1 MSHVKRDSLNGRS
14 ASPTR
19 FSHREIEVL
28 ELATEGMTNPEIA
41 VRLGLSVHAI
51 KFHLGSI
58 YKKLGAANRTEA
70 AVAYALS
77 MNGRGADGGSSFP
90 QSQGR

>member
-1 MSHVKRDSLNGRS
+1 MIYMNQHSLDGQ
-14 ASPTR
+14 ALGAR
-19 FSHREIEVL
+19 FSRREMEVL
-28 ELATEGMTNPEIA
+28 ELASEGMTNPEIA

-77 MNGRGADGGSSFP
+77 KNGHARNGGRSVPDSP
-90 QSQGR
+90 GR